1 MLAAH
6 GYGLADFGLPDAP
19 GGTAHLMYRRELR
32 LARSYDTAAQAAL
45 ALSRRATMNPSQA
58 LVYDRVDR
66 ILRAAE
72 PGEELATRVLVD
84 GAAGT
89 GKTFLFEAVLA
100 LARSHRHVVVACA
113 WSGLAAALLPGAR
126 TCHAVFGFPVP
137 LPTEGRLM
145 NASPRTGRG
154 ELLRVATVIV
164 WDELFMCPARAID
177 DVDAGL
183 RDLCGSRLPFAGKLV
198 LFGGDPRQTLPVM
211 PRATRTEQI
220 EASARRADALR
231 VHVTMAVTL
240 QANMRASADP
250 EFATML
256 LAVGNGVAEPAARV
270 SPCSVVLPGRLRLS
284 SADESALLTWVY
296 ADCEA
301 KVGRLLR
308 SARYGRACPE
318 DVDDIAQRGVL
329 APRNDQIVDV
339 NQYMLERLSFGERCR
354 YMSTNRLRD
363 ETTRRGGDDATLA
376 DTDFSTEA
384 LQAVEVAGLPPHEL
398 VLAPGC
404 VVVFMRNLS
413 FEDGLINGVR
423 ALVVD
428 CRPRVVRVLLLTG
441 PGRMSLALVPR
452 IPMTAEPGELPVPL
466 VRRQLPL
473 RLAWAMTINRAQGQ
487 TLRRCGVMLS
497 TPCFAHGQ
505 LYVALSRVRRFA
517 DVRVWLRDDDV
528 QGSLL
533 PGRADFVTDNVVFGE
548 VLT

>member
-1 MLAAH
+1 
-6 GYGLADFGLPDAP
+6 
-19 GGTAHLMYRRELR
+19 
-32 LARSYDTAAQAAL
+32 
-45 ALSRRATMNPSQA
+45 
-58 LVYDRVDR
+58 
-66 ILRAAE
+66 
-72 PGEELATRVLVD
+72 
-84 GAAGT
+84 
-89 GKTFLFEAVLA
+89 
-100 LARSHRHVVVACA
+100 
-113 WSGLAAALLPGAR
+113 
-126 TCHAVFGFPVP
+126 
-137 LPTEGRLM
+137 
-145 NASPRTGRG
+145 
-154 ELLRVATVIV
+154 
-164 WDELFMCPARAID
+164 
-177 DVDAGL
+177 
-183 RDLCGSRLPFAGKLV
+183 
-198 LFGGDPRQTLPVM
+198 
-211 PRATRTEQI
+211 
-220 EASARRADALR
+220 
-231 VHVTMAVTL
+231 
-240 QANMRASADP
+240 
-250 EFATML
+250 
-256 LAVGNGVAEPAARV
+256 V

-329 APRNDQIVDV
+329 APRNDQIADV

-363 ETTRRGGDDATLA
+363 ATTRRGGDDATLA